1 MGDLNSLATTLLKE
15 INTIQAEVLRLKIKN
30 EELEV
35 ANNRLKEMLE
45 QRETWLEE
53 ILTSNVDGK
62 RQYEIYKQLKKKEI
76 LQDE

>member
-45 QRETWLEE
+45 QREAWLEE

>member
-15 INTIQAEVLRLKIKN
+15 INTIQAEVLRLKIRN

-45 QRETWLEE
+45 QREAWLEE
-53 ILTSNVDGK
+53 ILISNVDGK

-76 LQDE
+76 LQDG